1 MKTKRT
7 NKRKAQITKN
17 EKVTKTK
24 QTFKW
29 EHTCAHQKKVNLW
42 RLGMQGSEVRAGRTL
57 TGQGDSAYFRSR
69 CRKLVRPTEKFKK
82 SNCLL

>member
-1 MKTKRT
+1 MTKIKKSQKP
-7 NKRKAQITKN
+7 NKLLSEHLRVPIT
-17 EKVTKTK
+17 
-24 QTFKW
+24 Q
-29 EHTCAHQKKVNLW
+29 VNLW
-42 RLGMQGSEVRAGRTL
+42 RLGMQGSGVRAGRTL